1 MIRLRTTAS
10 AAAAVS
16 AALLASA
23 CTTSSSPDGSPG
35 EGGDRAFRVALTSDA
50 NTFDP
55 AKGTAASD
63 YTMARLQYATLVN
76 RDAGNK
82 ITPGLAEKW
91 EAGPTSATFTLRKGL
106 TCSDG
111 KPLSA
116 TDVAASLRRFADPK
130 TAGSGVALAFG
141 PGAPATF
148 GADDAAG
155 TVTVKLGRP
164 WADLLT
170 GLALPNAGIVCA
182 PGLKDP
188 QALAQGPV
196 PGAGSS
202 GYTLSAVQRGRSYT
216 FKLRDGFN
224 AFAQYAQEPQGERP
238 RTLEVSVVSN
248 ESTLANQLSTGAVDY
263 GAFTGPDAARFRSG
277 GYTLKTAPLLR
288 MFVVFNERS
297 GRPGADPK
305 VRKAVAQ
312 ALDPAAFNK
321 VYGGKGEVMKSWSD
335 STSPCANTDASAVTA
350 TDPAAAKAALKGV
363 SLKITGTNAIAGG
376 AGNAYVQEALRAA
389 GAEAAL
395 RNVDNATW
403 ATDVLANKGDWDL
416 TVMAHLNFPGT
427 LTSGALALTGPV
439 PPEGRNF
446 GAIKNDDFTAGIAE
460 AQSTTDQAEQCAGWA
475 KAQKALL
482 SGDDVVP
489 LATVPVAFVF
499 GKGADGAVVN
509 GAADPGTFRIKR

>member
-1 MIRLRTTAS
+1 MIRARTTAS
-10 AAAAVS
+10 AVAAVS

-23 CTTSSSPDGSPG
+23 CTTSSVPESAS
-35 EGGDRAFRVALTSDA
+35 GDRAFRVALTSDA

-63 YTMARLQYATLVN
+63 YTLARLQYATLVN

-91 EAGPTSATFTLRKGL
+91 ESSPTSATFTLRKGL

-130 TAGSGVALAFG
+130 TAGSGVAMAFG

-148 GADDAAG
+148 TADDAAG

-170 GLALPNAGIVCA
+170 GLALPNAGVVCA

-188 QALAQGPV
+188 QALARGPV
-196 PGAGSS
+196 PGAGSN
-202 GYTLSAVQRGRSYT
+202 GYTLTTVQRGRGYT

-238 RTLEVSVVSN
+238 KTLEISLVSN

-277 GYTLKTAPLLR
+277 GYTLKAAPLLR

-305 VRKAVAQ
+305 IRKAVAQ

-335 STSPCANTDASAVTA
+335 STTPCANTDAASVTGPD
-350 TDPAAAKAALKGV
+350 TAAAKKTLAGV
-363 SLKITGTNAIAGG
+363 NLKITGTNAIAGG

-389 GAEAAL
+389 GAKASL

-427 LTSGALALTGPV
+427 LTSGALLLTGPV

-446 GAIKNDDFTAGIAE
+446 GGIENDAFTAGIAE
-460 AQSTTDQAEQCAGWA
+460 AEGTTDQAAQCAGWA

-482 SGDDVVP
+482 ERDDVVP
-489 LATVPVAFVF
+489 LATVPVAFVL
-499 GKGADGAVVN
+499 GKGADGVVVN
-509 GAADPGTFRIKR
+509 GAADPASFRIKS